1 MNKIFVMSY
10 DIKISKIAKSR
21 VEDLDFS
28 HLPFGQVFSDHMFVA
43 DYIDGKWQNFEVKPI
58 EPLPLHPANLTL
70 HYGQTIFE
78 GMKAFLMSD
87 NTPILYRPKDHAKR
101 FNRSAERMCMPT
113 IPEDLFIESIE
124 ALVKTEINWIPK
136 QVGSALYLRPFMMA
150 MDDVVGV
157 KPSKDY
163 KFIVLSLP
171 SGPYYNK
178 PVNLKAEPKY
188 VRAVKGGIGE
198 AKTAGNYGASLY
210 PFKKA
215 KEEGFDQIMW
225 LDAKEHKYVQ
235 EIGTMNIF
243 FVIGDTVVTPKLD
256 GAVLHGITRNS
267 IITLLKD
274 EGRKVEERLI
284 STDELKEAYDKGELK
299 EIFGS
304 GTAAIVATIDRLD
317 IDGKKIKLDSEKY
330 EISKY
335 IQNYINGVR
344 SGSKEDKF
352 GWIHKIV

>member
-1 MNKIFVMSY
+1 MSY

-28 HLPFGQVFSDHMFVA
+28 NLPFGQVFSDHMFVA

-58 EPLPLHPANLTL
+58 EPLPLHPSNLTL

-87 NTPILYRPKDHAKR
+87 NTPILYRPMDHAKR
-101 FNRSAERMCMPT
+101 FNRSADRMCMPE
-113 IPEDLFIESIE
+113 IPEDLFIEAIE
-124 ALVKTEINWIPK
+124 VLVKTEINWIPK
-136 QVGSALYLRPFMMA
+136 EVGSALYLRPFMIA

-157 KPSKDY
+157 KPSENY

-171 SGPYYNK
+171 SGPYYSK

-188 VRAVKGGIGE
+188 VRAAKGGIGE

-256 GAVLHGITRNS
+256 GSVLHGITRNS

-274 EGRKVEERLI
+274 EGRKVEERLV

-299 EIFGS
+299 EMFGS

-317 IDGKKIKLDSEKY
+317 IGGKKIKLDSEKY
-330 EISKY
+330 ETAKY
-335 IQNYINGVR
+335 VRDYINGVR

-352 GWIHKIV
+352 GWIHKIK